1 MDFKDIVI
9 YSDADNTF
17 LKSWGEGVT
26 PSAPENN
33 LEAVK
38 YFMEKGG
45 HFSMATGREH
55 NSVMQF
61 FPYKLNMPIVQSN
74 GTLLYDD
81 INSKILY
88 ATYLTKEM
96 KKEIIDLC
104 LSNKKYWLCCGTPD
118 GILQV
123 DFNDER
129 DNSLH
134 DIERKHTSVDFC
146 MNNDVCKLCYVVE
159 KQDMPELIEDVKKF
173 KCFDQINAAQSSAIY
188 YECFNG
194 EANKGKG
201 IEQAL
206 KLTHMEDKTLVCI
219 GDYYNDWEMLKV
231 ADIKVCPDNSPD
243 DIKAFCDFVVCNNNE
258 GAIADLIY
266 KLEKM

>member
-17 LKSWGEGVT
+17 LKSWGNGIL
-26 PSAPENN
+26 PSAPKNN
-33 LEAVK
+33 IEAIK
-38 YFMEKGG
+38 YFMDNGG

-55 NSVMQF
+55 NSIMQF

-74 GTLLYDD
+74 GALLYDD
-81 INSKILY
+81 INSEIIY
-88 ATYLTKEM
+88 ATYLTQDM
-96 KKEIIDLC
+96 KKEIIDL
-104 LSNKKYWLCCGTPD
+104 SIRNKKYWLCCGTAER
-118 GILQV
+118 ILQI

-129 DNSLH
+129 DATLD
-134 DIERKHTSVDFC
+134 DIPRSHVDIDFC
-146 MNNDVCKLCYVVE
+146 MNNDLCKLCYVVKKE
-159 KQDMPELIEDVKKF
+159 DMAQLVEDVKKL
-173 KCFDQINAAQSSAIY
+173 KCYKDINANQSAPIY

-194 EANKGKG
+194 EANKGNCVKK
-201 IEQAL
+201 AL
-206 KLTHMEDKTLVCI
+206 KLTGMENKKLVCI
-219 GDYYNDWEMLKV
+219 GDYYNDWELLKV

-266 KLEKM
+266 RLEKM

>member
-17 LKSWGEGVT
+17 LKSWGFGIF
-26 PSAPENN
+26 PAPPQNN
-33 LEAVK
+33 LDAIK
-38 YFMEKGG
+38 YFMDNGG

-74 GTLLYDD
+74 GVCLYDD
-81 INSKILY
+81 INSEIIS
-88 ATYLTKEM
+88 ATYLTQEM
-96 KKEIIDLC
+96 KKEIIGLC
-104 LSNKKYWLCCGTPD
+104 LRNKKYWLCCGTAHR
-118 GILQV
+118 ILQI
-123 DFNDER
+123 DFGDER
-129 DNSLH
+129 DTSLK
-134 DIERKHTSVDFC
+134 DLERKHVDVDYC
-146 MNNDVCKLCYVVE
+146 MNNDLCKLCYVVE
-159 KQDMPELIEDVKKF
+159 KEDMTQLIEDVKRL
-173 KCFDQINAAQSSAIY
+173 KCFNDINAMQSSPIY
-188 YECFNG
+188 YECFHG

-201 IEQAL
+201 IKNAL

-219 GDYYNDWEMLKV
+219 GDYYNDLEMLKI

-266 KLEKM
+266 RLEKM